1 MKVIFVHLLTMCFVS
16 HSISSSPMYGRF
28 QLLSC
33 ILFLFFI
40 SQSGSFAADRE
51 SLDSIGVQKIGD
63 RTFILHQVVGQE
75 TLFSISRR
83 YKVPMVAIQEANEA
97 LKQGIMDGQTLLVPF
112 GQPSSSE
119 PIVASTVATPAIAP
133 STTTQAETRNAGVNT
148 GSTTNK
154 VESPVVVAQS
164 VTTSKPTGSEPTSGS
179 SANAAAQTKLALKTT
194 HKIVRG
200 ESLFSIADKYDVT
213 IAELKGWN
221 SLTGSKVLVG
231 QSLKIFTSV
240 PVETGKTTTEPQ
252 AQASS
257 PKEVKKEEVKR
268 EEPKVEERKE
278 EQSKIE
284 ERKAEQPKELNG
296 STAAPLKET
305 NASSHATSSSGE
317 WTSHTV
323 KSGESL
329 FSLAKQYDTSI
340 EDLIQW
346 NALTSNNLKVG
357 QSIKVGKG
365 ATAAAEPVVSQV
377 RNQPISTTAPAQP
390 TETVA
395 ATKTEVATP
404 KEEVAAAP
412 NTSGGFTNTKE
423 TGLAELIPGT
433 EANKKYLVLH
443 RTAPVGSVIRVKNEE
458 NNLTIFARV
467 VGGLPETGDNAKV
480 LIKLSQAAFEQ
491 LKGVN
496 ARFPV
501 EILY

>member
-1 MKVIFVHLLTMCFVS
+1 
-16 HSISSSPMYGRF
+16 MYGRF

-33 ILFLFFI
+33 FLFLFFL
-40 SQSGSFAADRE
+40 SLAVAKAADRDR
-51 SLDSIGVQKIGD
+51 LDSIGVQKVGN

-97 LKQGIMDGQTLLVPF
+97 LKQGMKDGQTILVPF
-112 GQPSSSE
+112 GQSISSE
-119 PIVASTVATPAIAP
+119 PVDASSTSLATVTSQSVSTRTTENSGASTT
-133 STTTQAETRNAGVNT
+133 
-148 GSTTNK
+148 K
-154 VESPVVVAQS
+154 VDPPIGVAQPIPS
-164 VTTSKPTGSEPTSGS
+164 SKPTETEVTKTSS
-179 SANAAAQTKLALKTT
+179 SKETAATTSVLKTT

-200 ESLFSIADKYDVT
+200 ESLFSIAAKYKVT
-213 IAELKGWN
+213 IAELKEWN
-221 SLTGSKVLVG
+221 SLTSNKVLVG
-231 QSLKIFTSV
+231 QSLKIFSSE
-240 PVETGKTTTEPQ
+240 PVETSTTNAEPL
-252 AQASS
+252 AEAT
-257 PKEVKKEEVKR
+257 KVEKKVEVKKEE
-268 EEPKVEERKE
+268 P
-278 EQSKIE
+278 KIE
-284 ERKAEQPKELNG
+284 AKKIDLPKEGQADSSASLN
-296 STAAPLKET
+296 ET
-305 NASSHATSSSGE
+305 NSTTTTSSNPGE
-317 WTSHTV
+317 WISHSV

-329 FSLAKQYDTSI
+329 FSLSKEYGTSI

-357 QSIKVGKG
+357 QSIKVGKVVSG
-365 ATAAAEPVVSQV
+365 AAAPSGRELRSQ
-377 RNQPISTTAPAQP
+377 PTTATTQP
-390 TETVA
+390 VQSVP
-395 ATKTEVATP
+395 ATKEQVSAIKQEVPAAKQEVSAV
-404 KEEVAAAP
+404 KEEVSAP

-467 VGGLPETGDNAKV
+467 VGVLPETGDNSKV

>member
-1 MKVIFVHLLTMCFVS
+1 M
-16 HSISSSPMYGRF
+16 
-28 QLLSC
+28 
-33 ILFLFFI
+33 I
-40 SQSGSFAADRE
+40 SQFGSFAADRDR
-51 SLDSIGVQKIGD
+51 LDSIGVQKIGD

-97 LKQGIMDGQTLLVPF
+97 LKQGIKDGQTLLVPF
-112 GQPSSSE
+112 GQPSNSQ
-119 PIVASTVATPAIAP
+119 PVVASTSATPAPAP
-133 STTTQAETRNAGVNT
+133 TTTTTQAETRSTAVNS

-154 VESPVVVAQS
+154 VESPVAVSQP
-164 VTTSKPTGSEPTSGS
+164 VTSTKTTAPESTAVPS
-179 SANAAAQTKLALKTT
+179 STATAETKLALKTT

-200 ESLFSIADKYDVT
+200 ESLFSIADKYNVT
-213 IAELKGWN
+213 IAELKKWN
-221 SLTGSKVLVG
+221 SLTSNKVLVG
-231 QSLKIFTSV
+231 QSLKIFASV
-240 PVETGKTTTEPQ
+240 PVEAAKSNTESL
-252 AQASS
+252 AQAAA
-257 PKEVKKEEVKR
+257 PKEVKKEEVKK
-268 EEPKVEERKE
+268 EEPKAVERKV
-278 EQSKIE
+278 
-284 ERKAEQPKELNG
+284 EQPKE
-296 STAAPLKET
+296 AKET
-305 NASSHATSSSGE
+305 IATSTSSSSSGE

-329 FSLAKQYDTSI
+329 FSLSKLYGTSI

-357 QSIKVGKG
+357 QSIKVAKG
-365 ATAAAEPVVSQV
+365 ASAAVEPVVKEVV
-377 RNQPISTTAPAQP
+377 RRQQAAAPAQSV
-390 TETVA
+390 ESS
-395 ATKTEVATP
+395 ATPKQEVTAP
-404 KEEVAAAP
+404 KEEVTAP

-467 VGGLPETGDNAKV
+467 VGVLPETGDNSKV

>member
-1 MKVIFVHLLTMCFVS
+1 MRDEGYFCSIACHVFVLHPIF
-16 HSISSSPMYGRF
+16 SSPMYGRLH
-28 QLLSC
+28 LLSC
-33 ILFLFFI
+33 ILFLVFI
-40 SQSGSFAADRE
+40 SQSAAFAADRDR
-51 SLDSIGVQKIGD
+51 LDSIGVQKIGD
-63 RTFILHQVVGQE
+63 RTFIIHQVVGQE

-97 LKQGIMDGQTLLVPF
+97 LKQGMKDGQTLLVPF
-112 GQPSSSE
+112 GPSSSSA
-119 PIVASTVATPAIAP
+119 PTAAPTTASSAPASTPVKSNPAPA
-133 STTTQAETRNAGVNT
+133 STT
-148 GSTTNK
+148 STPVVIPEVKSTK
-154 VESPVVVAQS
+154 VEPPVVVAQPATS
-164 VTTSKPTGSEPTSGS
+164 SKP
-179 SANAAAQTKLALKTT
+179 AATEAPSNSTAKTPAATTLVLKAT

-200 ESLFSIADKYDVT
+200 ESLFSIANKYQVT
-213 IAELKGWN
+213 VAELKEWN
-221 SLTGSKVLVG
+221 SLSGSKVLVG
-231 QSLKIFTSV
+231 QSLKIFALE
-240 PVETGKTTTEPQ
+240 PVEASKSAVVPLAEAP
-252 AQASS
+252 AQ
-257 PKEVKKEEVKR
+257 KVEKKEEAKK
-268 EEPKVEERKE
+268 EEPKAVEKKEEQPKVEERKV
-278 EQSKIE
+278 
-284 ERKAEQPKELNG
+284 EQPRAVKEPTT
-296 STAAPLKET
+296 STT
-305 NASSHATSSSGE
+305 TSSE

-329 FSLAKQYDTSI
+329 FLISKQYGTSI

-357 QSIKVGKG
+357 QSLKVGR
-365 ATAAAEPVVSQV
+365 AAAIPMASEVKS
-377 RNQPISTTAPAQP
+377 QPIAAPTQP
-390 TETVA
+390 TEKIVGSS
-395 ATKTEVATP
+395 EVVPAPREVIEAP
-404 KEEVAAAP
+404 KQEVTAP

-467 VGGLPETGDNAKV
+467 VGVLPETGDNSKV

>member
-1 MKVIFVHLLTMCFVS
+1 M
-16 HSISSSPMYGRF
+16 
-28 QLLSC
+28 
-33 ILFLFFI
+33 I
-40 SQSGSFAADRE
+40 SQFDSFAADRDR
-51 SLDSIGVQKIGD
+51 LDSIGVQKIGD

-97 LKQGIMDGQTLLVPF
+97 LKQGIKDGQTLLVPF
-112 GQPSSSE
+112 GQPSNSQ
-119 PIVASTVATPAIAP
+119 PVVASTSATPAPVPTTA
-133 STTTQAETRNAGVNT
+133 TTQAETRSTAVNS
-148 GSTTNK
+148 GSSTNK
-154 VESPVVVAQS
+154 VESPVVVSQP
-164 VTTSKPTGSEPTSGS
+164 VTSTKTTAPEPKAVPS
-179 SANAAAQTKLALKTT
+179 STATTETKLELKTT

-200 ESLFSIADKYDVT
+200 ESLFSIADKYNVT
-213 IAELKGWN
+213 IAELKKWN
-221 SLTGSKVLVG
+221 SLTSNKVLVG
-231 QSLKIFTSV
+231 QSLKILASV
-240 PVETGKTTTEPQ
+240 PSEAGKTNTEPL
-252 AQASS
+252 AQAA
-257 PKEVKKEEVKR
+257 PKEVKKEEVKK
-268 EEPKVEERKE
+268 EEPKAVERKV
-278 EQSKIE
+278 
-284 ERKAEQPKELNG
+284 EQPKE
-296 STAAPLKET
+296 AKET
-305 NASSHATSSSGE
+305 IATSTSSSSTGE

-329 FSLAKQYDTSI
+329 FSLSKLYGTSI

-365 ATAAAEPVVSQV
+365 ALAAVEPVVKEV
-377 RNQPISTTAPAQP
+377 RRQQAAAPTQTVESSATPKQEVTA
-390 TETVA
+390 
-395 ATKTEVATP
+395 P
-404 KEEVAAAP
+404 KEEVTAP

-467 VGGLPETGDNAKV
+467 VGVLPETGDNSKV

-496 ARFPV
+496 SRFPV

>member
-1 MKVIFVHLLTMCFVS
+1 M
-16 HSISSSPMYGRF
+16 
-28 QLLSC
+28 
-33 ILFLFFI
+33 I
-40 SQSGSFAADRE
+40 SQFDSFAADRDR
-51 SLDSIGVQKIGD
+51 LDSIGVQKIGD

-97 LKQGIMDGQTLLVPF
+97 LKQGIKDGQTLLVPF
-112 GQPSSSE
+112 GQPSNSH
-119 PIVASTVATPAIAP
+119 PVVASTSATPAPVPTTA
-133 STTTQAETRNAGVNT
+133 TTQAETRSTAVNS
-148 GSTTNK
+148 GSSTNK
-154 VESPVVVAQS
+154 VESPVVVSQP
-164 VTTSKPTGSEPTSGS
+164 VTSTKTTAPEPKAVPS
-179 SANAAAQTKLALKTT
+179 STATTETKLELKTT

-200 ESLFSIADKYDVT
+200 ESLFSIADKYNVT
-213 IAELKGWN
+213 IAELKKWN
-221 SLTGSKVLVG
+221 SLTSNKVLVG
-231 QSLKIFTSV
+231 QSLKILASV
-240 PVETGKTTTEPQ
+240 PVEEGKTNTEPL
-252 AQASS
+252 AQAAA
-257 PKEVKKEEVKR
+257 PKEVKKEEVKK
-268 EEPKVEERKE
+268 EEPKAVERKV
-278 EQSKIE
+278 
-284 ERKAEQPKELNG
+284 EQPKE
-296 STAAPLKET
+296 AKET
-305 NASSHATSSSGE
+305 IATSTSSSSSGE

-329 FSLAKQYDTSI
+329 FSLSKLYGTSI

-365 ATAAAEPVVSQV
+365 ASATVEPVVKEV
-377 RNQPISTTAPAQP
+377 RRQQAAASAQSVESSATPKQEVTA
-390 TETVA
+390 
-395 ATKTEVATP
+395 P
-404 KEEVAAAP
+404 KEEVTAP

-467 VGGLPETGDNAKV
+467 VGVLPETGDNSKV

-496 ARFPV
+496 SRFPV

>member
-1 MKVIFVHLLTMCFVS
+1 M
-16 HSISSSPMYGRF
+16 
-28 QLLSC
+28 
-33 ILFLFFI
+33 I
-40 SQSGSFAADRE
+40 SQSGSFAADRDR
-51 SLDSIGVQKIGD
+51 LDSIGVQKIGD

-97 LKQGIMDGQTLLVPF
+97 LKQGIKDGQTLLVPF
-112 GQPSSSE
+112 GQPSNSQ
-119 PIVASTVATPAIAP
+119 PVVASTNATPAPVPTTA
-133 STTTQAETRNAGVNT
+133 TTQAETRSTAVNS
-148 GSTTNK
+148 GSSTNK
-154 VESPVVVAQS
+154 VESPVVVAQP
-164 VTTSKPTGSEPTSGS
+164 TTATKTTAPEPTVVPS
-179 SANAAAQTKLALKTT
+179 STATSETKLALKST

-200 ESLFSIADKYDVT
+200 ESLFSIADKYNVT
-213 IAELKGWN
+213 IAELKKWN
-221 SLTGSKVLVG
+221 SLTSNKVLVG
-231 QSLKIFTSV
+231 QSLKIFASV
-240 PVETGKTTTEPQ
+240 PVETGKATTEPL
-252 AQASS
+252 AQAAA
-257 PKEVKKEEVKR
+257 PKEVKKEEVKK
-268 EEPKVEERKE
+268 EEPKAVERKV
-278 EQSKIE
+278 
-284 ERKAEQPKELNG
+284 EQPKEVNP
-296 STAAPLKET
+296 STSPEIKET
-305 NASSHATSSSGE
+305 IATSTSSSSSGE

-329 FSLAKQYDTSI
+329 FSLSKLYGTSI

-346 NALTSNNLKVG
+346 NTLTSNNLKVG

-365 ATAAAEPVVSQV
+365 ASATVEPEVKEVRRQQAA
-377 RNQPISTTAPAQP
+377 APAQSVESSP
-390 TETVA
+390 TPKQEVA
-395 ATKTEVATP
+395 AP
-404 KEEVAAAP
+404 KEEVTAP

-467 VGGLPETGDNAKV
+467 VGVLPETGDNSKV

-496 ARFPV
+496 SRFPV

>member
-1 MKVIFVHLLTMCFVS
+1 M
-16 HSISSSPMYGRF
+16 
-28 QLLSC
+28 
-33 ILFLFFI
+33 I
-40 SQSGSFAADRE
+40 SQFNSFAADRDR
-51 SLDSIGVQKIGD
+51 LDSIGVQKIGD

-97 LKQGIMDGQTLLVPF
+97 LKQGIKDGQTLLVPF
-112 GQPSSSE
+112 GQPSNSQ
-119 PIVASTVATPAIAP
+119 PVVPSTSATPAPVPTTA
-133 STTTQAETRNAGVNT
+133 TTQAETRSTAVNS
-148 GSTTNK
+148 GSSTNK
-154 VESPVVVAQS
+154 VESPVVVSQP
-164 VTTSKPTGSEPTSGS
+164 VTSTKTTAPEPKAVPS
-179 SANAAAQTKLALKTT
+179 STATTETKLELKTT

-200 ESLFSIADKYDVT
+200 ESLFSIADKYNVT
-213 IAELKGWN
+213 IAELKKWN
-221 SLTGSKVLVG
+221 SLTSNKVLVG
-231 QSLKIFTSV
+231 QSLKILASV
-240 PVETGKTTTEPQ
+240 PSEAGKTNTEPL
-252 AQASS
+252 AQAA
-257 PKEVKKEEVKR
+257 PKEVKKEEVKK
-268 EEPKVEERKE
+268 EEPKAVERKV
-278 EQSKIE
+278 
-284 ERKAEQPKELNG
+284 EQPKE
-296 STAAPLKET
+296 AKET
-305 NASSHATSSSGE
+305 IATSTSSSSTGE

-329 FSLAKQYDTSI
+329 FSLSKLYGTSI

-365 ATAAAEPVVSQV
+365 ALAAVEPVVKEV
-377 RNQPISTTAPAQP
+377 RRQQAAAPAQ
-390 TETVA
+390 TIESS
-395 ATKTEVATP
+395 ATPKQEVTAP
-404 KEEVAAAP
+404 KEEVTAP

-467 VGGLPETGDNAKV
+467 VGVLPETGDNSKV

-496 ARFPV
+496 SRFPV

>member
-1 MKVIFVHLLTMCFVS
+1 
-16 HSISSSPMYGRF
+16 MYGRF
-28 QLLSC
+28 HLFSC
-33 ILFLFFI
+33 ILFLFMI
-40 SQSGSFAADRE
+40 SQFGSFAADRDR
-51 SLDSIGVQKIGD
+51 LDSIGVQKIGD

-97 LKQGIMDGQTLLVPF
+97 LKQGIKDGQTLLVPF
-112 GQPSSSE
+112 GQPSNSQ
-119 PIVASTVATPAIAP
+119 PVVASTSATPAPAP
-133 STTTQAETRNAGVNT
+133 TTATTQAETRSTAVNS

-154 VESPVVVAQS
+154 VESPVVVSQP
-164 VTTSKPTGSEPTSGS
+164 VTSTKTTAPESTAVPS
-179 SANAAAQTKLALKTT
+179 STATAETKLALKTT

-200 ESLFSIADKYDVT
+200 ESLFSIADKYNVT
-213 IAELKGWN
+213 IAELKKWN
-221 SLTGSKVLVG
+221 SLTSNKVLVG
-231 QSLKIFTSV
+231 QSLKIFASV
-240 PVETGKTTTEPQ
+240 PVEAAKSNTEPLVQ
-252 AQASS
+252 AAA
-257 PKEVKKEEVKR
+257 PKEVKKEEVKK
-268 EEPKVEERKE
+268 EEPKAVERKV
-278 EQSKIE
+278 
-284 ERKAEQPKELNG
+284 EQPKELNP
-296 STAAPLKET
+296 STSPEVKEIG
-305 NASSHATSSSGE
+305 ATSTSSGSSGE

-329 FSLAKQYDTSI
+329 FSLSKLYGTSI

-357 QSIKVGKG
+357 QSIKVAKG
-365 ATAAAEPVVSQV
+365 ASAAVEPVVKEVV
-377 RNQPISTTAPAQP
+377 RRQQAAAPAQSV
-390 TETVA
+390 ESS
-395 ATKTEVATP
+395 ATPKQEVTAP
-404 KEEVAAAP
+404 KEEVTAP

-467 VGGLPETGDNAKV
+467 VGVLPETGDNSKV

>member
-1 MKVIFVHLLTMCFVS
+1 
-16 HSISSSPMYGRF
+16 MYGRF
-28 QLLSC
+28 QFLSC

-40 SQSGSFAADRE
+40 SQSFSFAADRDR
-51 SLDSIGVQKIGD
+51 LDSIGVQKIGD
-63 RTFILHQVVGQE
+63 RTFILHQVAGQE

-97 LKQGIMDGQTLLVPF
+97 LKQGIKDGQTILVPF

-119 PIVASTVATPAIAP
+119 PIVASTVATPAPAP
-133 STTTQAETRNAGVNT
+133 TTTTTQAETRNAVVNA

-154 VESPVVVAQS
+154 VESPVVAAQP
-164 VTTSKPTGSEPTSGS
+164 VTTSKPLVSEPTTIS
-179 SANAAAQTKLALKTT
+179 SSNASSETKLALKKT

-200 ESLFSIADKYDVT
+200 ESLFSIADKYNVT
-213 IAELKGWN
+213 IAELKEWN

-231 QSLKIFTSV
+231 QTLKIFAPVPIESGNATS
-240 PVETGKTTTEPQ
+240 EPL
-252 AQASS
+252 AQAAS
-257 PKEVKKEEVKR
+257 PKEVKKEEVKK
-268 EEPKVEERKE
+268 EEPKAEEKKVEQPK
-278 EQSKIE
+278 SE
-284 ERKAEQPKELNG
+284 ERKAEQPKEPKESTTAPVKEAITSSNG
-296 STAAPLKET
+296 S
-305 NASSHATSSSGE
+305 SSLGE

-329 FSLAKQYDTSI
+329 FSLSKQYGTSI

-365 ATAAAEPVVSQV
+365 ATAAAEPVLSQA
-377 RNQPISTTAPAQP
+377 RNQPTAVSSPAQP
-390 TETVA
+390 VETVQ
-395 ATKTEVATP
+395 ATRQEVSVP
-404 KEEVAAAP
+404 KEEVIAAP

-467 VGGLPETGDNAKV
+467 VGGLPETGDNSKV

>member
-1 MKVIFVHLLTMCFVS
+1 LYL
-16 HSISSSPMYGRF
+16 
-28 QLLSC
+28 
-33 ILFLFFI
+33 
-40 SQSGSFAADRE
+40 
-51 SLDSIGVQKIGD
+51 

-97 LKQGIMDGQTLLVPF
+97 LKQGIKDGQTLLVPF
-112 GQPSSSE
+112 GQPSNSQ
-119 PIVASTVATPAIAP
+119 PVVASTSATPAPVPTTA
-133 STTTQAETRNAGVNT
+133 TTQAETRSTAVNS
-148 GSTTNK
+148 GSSTNK
-154 VESPVVVAQS
+154 VESPVVVSQP
-164 VTTSKPTGSEPTSGS
+164 VTSTKTTAPEPKAVPS
-179 SANAAAQTKLALKTT
+179 STATTETKLELKTT

-200 ESLFSIADKYDVT
+200 ESLFSIADKYNVT
-213 IAELKGWN
+213 IAELKKWN
-221 SLTGSKVLVG
+221 SLTSNKVLVG
-231 QSLKIFTSV
+231 QSLKILASV
-240 PVETGKTTTEPQ
+240 PSEAGKTNTEPL
-252 AQASS
+252 AQAA
-257 PKEVKKEEVKR
+257 PKEVKKEEVKK
-268 EEPKVEERKE
+268 EEPKAVERKV
-278 EQSKIE
+278 
-284 ERKAEQPKELNG
+284 EQPKE
-296 STAAPLKET
+296 AKET
-305 NASSHATSSSGE
+305 IATSTSSSSSGE

-329 FSLAKQYDTSI
+329 FSLSKLYGTSI

-365 ATAAAEPVVSQV
+365 ALAAVEPVVKEV
-377 RNQPISTTAPAQP
+377 RRQQAAAPAQ
-390 TETVA
+390 TIESS
-395 ATKTEVATP
+395 ATPKQEVTAP
-404 KEEVAAAP
+404 KEEVTAP

-467 VGGLPETGDNAKV
+467 VGVLPETGDNSKV

-496 ARFPV
+496 SRFPV